1 MIASIISTAALR
13 TAPQGTLPEGAA
25 PSSSLSSAASA
36 RQTTAL
42 LPERLDPPSA
52 IAADSGQQQDVNGQ
66 GQDQSR
72 STMDIRRAAD
82 RANAYFKNAK
92 THLEFSVGEETG
104 QVVVKIID
112 SQTNQVVRM
121 IPPEMMQRL
130 ADIATIMQ
138 GLLFDAKG

>member
-1 MIASIISTAALR
+1 MIGSIISTAILR
-13 TAPQGTLPEGAA
+13 TTPQGSPPEAAA

-42 LPERLDPPSA
+42 LPDRLGPPSA
-52 IAADSGQQQDVNGQ
+52 NPAAGQQQDVNGQ

-112 SQTNQVVRM
+112 RETHQVVRLV
-121 IPPEMMQRL
+121 PPEMMQRL

-138 GLLFDAKG
+138 GLLFDGKG